1 MSLDDSW
8 FTEVDKVNNFAFSL
22 KIKQKLHEEQSPYQK
37 IEVYETESF
46 GNLLTLDGLT
56 MLTDRDNFVYHEMMT
71 HPILFTHPDPKQ
83 VVIIGGGDCGT
94 LKEVLKHQAVEKAYQ
109 IDIDERVT
117 RISEQF
123 FPDLCTANN
132 DPRANLLFED
142 GIKWMQNALKN
153 SVDVIIVD
161 STDPIGPGEVLFS
174 EQFYAQCRRV
184 LKPDGLYVQQSESPL
199 FQLKLLKNMHK
210 SLQASGF
217 AVTHTFQ
224 FFQCTYPSGW
234 WTGTLAGEGD
244 LTKFRHEDAK
254 NRAFPTRYYTPEI
267 HSASFVLPN
276 FLLEALA

>member
-1 MSLDDSW
+1 MDNTW
-8 FTEVDKVNNFAFSL
+8 FTEIEKSNNFAFSL
-22 KIKQKLHEEQSPYQK
+22 KVKRKLHEEQSPYQK

-56 MLTDRDNFVYHEMMT
+56 MLTDRDNFIYHEMMT
-71 HPILFTHPDPKQ
+71 HPILFTHLNPKQ
-83 VVIIGGGDCGT
+83 VVIIGGGDCGA
-94 LKEVLKHQAVEKAYQ
+94 LKEVLKHKGVEKVYQ

-117 RISEQF
+117 RVAEQF
-123 FPDLCTANN
+123 FPDLCTTNN

-142 GIKWMQNALKN
+142 GIKWMQNVPEN
-153 SVDVIIVD
+153 SIDVIIVD

-174 EQFYAQCRRV
+174 EQFYAQCRRA

-199 FQLKLLKNMHK
+199 FQLNLLQSMHK
-210 SLQASGF
+210 TLQAGGF
-217 AVTHTFQ
+217 AMTQTYQ

-244 LTKFRHEDAK
+244 LTEFRYEDAENK
-254 NRAFPTRYYTPEI
+254 DFTTHYYNPEI
-267 HSASFVLPN
+267 HSASLILPN